1 MLIFWVLQGLID
13 VALVGLAVSYVI
25 QRRRLLV
32 LENQIQA
39 AVVRLESGE
48 YGASNNDAG
57 NNTVNT
63 ALGSVISTLSERKA
77 SPSDSDTASLSST
90 GRYALAQKLIAD
102 GFSISEI
109 GKRTGISET
118 ELVLIRKL
126 SPTARHTS
134 KNYEAH

>member
-1 MLIFWVLQGLID
+1 MLIFWVLQGLINIT
-13 VALVGLAVSYVI
+13 LVGLAVSYVI

-39 AVVRLESGE
+39 ALVRLESGE
-48 YGASNNDAG
+48 YAHSSNTPNS
-57 NNTVNT
+57 VNT
-63 ALGSVISTLSERKA
+63 ALGSAISTLSERKA
-77 SPSDSDTASLSST
+77 SLHDSDTASLSTT
-90 GRYALAQKLIAD
+90 GRYALAQKLLGD

-118 ELVLIRKL
+118 ELVLLRKL
-126 SPTARHTS
+126 SPVAKQTS